1 MLLVGTLLITGCRSG
16 GGGDAGDADTR
27 SATSG
32 PATQAAGALSTT
44 PGDAPVNRSY
54 VARAKGSRLE
64 LFTTPDGPPATPAR
78 LENPIG
84 SGAPRVLL
92 VTGDRPGWFEV
103 LLPVRPNGSRAWVR
117 EADVTVEADDW
128 RVEVHLADHEL
139 TVYRGPEIWMAEPIA
154 IGREPT
160 PTPGGTF
167 YLVEL
172 LAPPVPDGDYGPYA
186 FGLSGFSDDLTSFNG
201 GDGRLGLHGTNDP
214 RSLGLDVSRGCIR
227 VSNEAITQLARAL
240 PLGTPVVITP

>member
-1 MLLVGTLLITGCRSG
+1 M
-16 GGGDAGDADTR
+16 
-27 SATSG
+27 
-32 PATQAAGALSTT
+32 
-44 PGDAPVNRSY
+44 
-54 VARAKGSRLE
+54 
-64 LFTTPDGPPATPAR
+64 
-78 LENPIG
+78 
-84 SGAPRVLL
+84 
-92 VTGDRPGWFEV
+92 
-103 LLPVRPNGSRAWVR
+103 RPNGSRAWVR

-128 RVEVHLADHEL
+128 RVEVHLADHQL
-139 TVYRGPEIWMAEPIA
+139 TVYHGPEIWMAEPIA

-172 LAPPVPDGDYGPYA
+172 LAPPDPDGDYGPYA

-214 RSLGLDVSRGCIR
+214 RSLGLDVSHGCIR